1 MGRTVGNPGEGRGEA
16 GEVRQGGQWGEPRS
30 LPRIS
35 VELRQTIIQIGS
47 GRSETL
53 TNRINHILGS
63 STPSSHARSCGCGD
77 MGGRMCVMVA
87 QHS

>member
-1 MGRTVGNPGEGRGEA
+1 MVGNPGEGRGEDG
-16 GEVRQGGQWGEPRS
+16 GERQGGQWGEPRS

-53 TNRINHILGS
+53 TNA
-63 STPSSHARSCGCGD
+63 STTCWVAPPPARMHVRAVSGMWVGGC
-77 MGGRMCVMVA
+77 A
-87 QHS
+87 